1 MQKYPISLQNCTGGF
16 ICLWIGWTDTF
27 AKYRIAH
34 FKSKDVSFRT
44 LRCSLNRKNFLI
56 LFAGLTKVSRNLERL
71 ELYRRHADQG
81 SPIRPRIISGSMP
94 SLKDLRLASIDL
106 SPEILQLR
114 HLVNLELEHPFPSL
128 TAVLDLIASNPL
140 LETITLAVKCTGKT
154 DPRPEGAIVIPRLRS
169 LNFKFY
175 SPMTLLH
182 RLSIPR
188 GVSLSF
194 ALWVDVEE
202 CEPTLPPTL
211 EHLHNLSEIR
221 DLHVQCRLGHWIK
234 ASGPS
239 GKVKLEGKGD
249 PGTELQRLPLQFVER
264 FRYGEIRGCS
274 DTFSEGLHS
283 WWISQ
288 VFSRSRNIQTLVI
301 DSCKLATMKHI
312 FDLLSPRPNITTGH
326 PSQREDVPCS
336 VLSTIILEVPP
347 DGGWDDWV
355 VPFIQMLRNRA
366 PAGSRLR
373 KVRIVSSPHVQIPRP
388 GEERRRQMAK
398 LVQKVEVSYLRYRD
412 GVIDEGRVR
421 ELFEWL
427 DDDDED
433 RCGSFGGGSTDDL

>member
-1 MQKYPISLQNCTGGF
+1 MKCR
-16 ICLWIGWTDTF
+16 IGLL
-27 AKYRIAH
+27 
-34 FKSKDVSFRT
+34 KSKDVSFRT
-44 LRCSLNRKNFLI
+44 LRCSLNRKNFLT

-71 ELYRRHADQG
+71 ELYRNNADQG

-106 SPEILQLR
+106 TPEVLQLR
-114 HLVNLELEHPFPSL
+114 HLVNLELEHPYPSL

-140 LETITLAVKCTGKT
+140 LETITLGVRCTGKK
-154 DPRPEGAIVIPRLRS
+154 DPRPEGAVVIPRLRS

-175 SPMTLLH
+175 PPATLLY

-211 EHLHNLSEIR
+211 EYLHNLSDIR

-249 PGTELQRLPLQFVER
+249 PGVELQRLPLQFVEK
-264 FRYGEIRGCS
+264 FRYGEIRGCT
-274 DTFSEGLHS
+274 DTFSKGLHS
-283 WWISQ
+283 EWISQ
-288 VFSRSRNIQTLVI
+288 VFGQSRNIRTLVI
-301 DSCKLATMKHI
+301 DSCKLATMRHI
-312 FDLLSPRPNITTGH
+312 FDLLSPQPKITTGR
-326 PSQREDVPCS
+326 PSRREDVSCP

-347 DGGWDDWV
+347 DASWNDWV
-355 VPFIQMLRNRA
+355 VPFIQMLENRA
-366 PAGSRLR
+366 AAGSRLR
-373 KVRIVSSPHVQIPRP
+373 KVRIVSNPQVQVPHL
-388 GEERRRQMAK
+388 GEEKRNQMAK
-398 LVQKVEVSYLRYRD
+398 LVPRVEVAYLRYND
-412 GVIDEGRVR
+412 GVIDERRVR
-421 ELFEWL
+421 ELFEWK
-427 DDDDED
+427 DGED
-433 RCGSFGGGSTDDL
+433 WCGSFGGGPTDDS

>member
-1 MQKYPISLQNCTGGF
+1 M
-16 ICLWIGWTDTF
+16 
-27 AKYRIAH
+27 
-34 FKSKDVSFRT
+34 KSKDVSFRT

-71 ELYRRHADQG
+71 ELYRKHADQG

-140 LETITLAVKCTGKT
+140 LETITLSVKCTGKT
-154 DPRPEGAIVIPRLRS
+154 DPRPEGAVFIPRLRS

-175 SPMTLLH
+175 PPATLLC

-188 GVSLSF
+188 GATLSF

-202 CEPTLPPTL
+202 CESTLPPTI
-211 EHLHNLSEIR
+211 EYLHNLSEIR
-221 DLHVQCRLGHWIK
+221 NLHVQCRLGHWIK

-249 PGTELQRLPLQFVER
+249 PGVELQRLPLHFVEK
-264 FRYGEIRGCS
+264 FRYSEIRGCS
-274 DTFSEGLHS
+274 DTFSKGLHS
-283 WWISQ
+283 EWISQ
-288 VFSRSRNIQTLVI
+288 VFAHSRNIQTLVI

-312 FDLLSPRPNITTGH
+312 FDLLSPPLKTTTGR
-326 PSQREDVPCS
+326 PPRRDDIPCTA
-336 VLSTIILEVPP
+336 LSTIILEVPP
-347 DGGWDDWV
+347 DGGWNDWV

-366 PAGSRLR
+366 AAGSRLR
-373 KVRIVSSPHVQIPRP
+373 RVRIVSIPHVQIPRP
-388 GEERRRQMAK
+388 GEEKRNQMAK
-398 LVQKVEVSYLRYRD
+398 LVPRVEVAFLRYKD
-412 GVIDEGRVR
+412 EVIDEGRVR
-421 ELFEWL
+421 ELFEW
-427 DDDDED
+427 DDDDD
-433 RCGSFGGGSTDDL
+433 DDCCGPSWGGPMDDL